1 LGDFKVM
8 NLLDAFIVIIIGI
21 NGRSGFNR
29 GLIRIVCDV
38 LAFIG
43 GAIIGGIYAPN
54 LSEIISRYTFIQYPF
69 STILGFILI
78 WAVIFV
84 IVGGIGKISHKV
96 IKFSLFGPIN
106 KMGGLFFGLIRGG
119 FVAVPFILP
128 LIYFNIPMVDAS
140 ALVRPFR
147 PVLVKLSNQF
157 LEKTHQFID
166 EPIKHK
172 VKYEDIESLPELTRE
187 EF

>member
-128 LIYFNIPMVDAS
+128 LIYFNINGNKHYKS
-140 ALVRPFR
+140 H
-147 PVLVKLSNQF
+147 VKLVEATAEVRYNYMLKKNEHRLGLCF
-157 LEKTHQFID
+157 TRLTA
-166 EPIKHK
+166 
-172 VKYEDIESLPELTRE
+172 EDKQAIADFAMRN
-187 EF
+187 